1 MKTTIKILLAI
12 LLGLWLSTQS
22 YSQKQTIN
30 LKAHTPDSS
39 TYVKAK
45 GLNIDTMS
53 IDEIIKTVVAVK
65 NEANALKDS
74 ISKQA
79 ITINGMKIEKPT
91 DSNKSMWINYLLGLF
106 AILIVWSLSFVKGL
120 SQSKILLLKRLGTEA
135 SSGIKKIQAICGSIS
150 AIIPTVLAT
159 TTLPAT
165 IVSDLNIVE
174 IICLTIT
181 GFSCFLVKDASKLDT
196 TAKVTQPTEVSELRL
211 P

>member
-1 MKTTIKILLAI
+1 LAI

-65 NEANALKDS
+65 NEANVLKDS

-135 SSGIKKIQAICGSIS
+135 SDFVKRCQIIAGSIS
-150 AIIPTVLAT
+150 AIIPSLLGSM
-159 TTLPAT
+159 TLPT
-165 IVSDLNIVE
+165 NIVNILNIVE
-174 IICLTIT
+174 VIALTVT
-181 GFSCFLVKDASKLDT
+181 GFSLFLVKNSNDIKPAT
-196 TAKVTQPTEVSELRL
+196 PPVVIAENKVV
-211 P
+211 